1 MPQTFNHAVITNDG
15 AALLNRAQA
24 GEVKIEFTRIVVGNG
39 IYADSEKELS
49 VLQERTALKNQK
61 NSYALSDIEV
71 YTDRS
76 VKVTALITNYDSV
89 SNQTL
94 VNQGYYI
101 NEMGLYARSSGSSEG
116 TDILYSIAVIS
127 SETGDFM
134 PPYNGYNPAEIIQ
147 EYYATVSSSANVTI
161 QRNMGAPA
169 LADDLQDTNVRVD
182 SLEKSRVWFWNC
194 GSSKTDTEKSVDVE
208 GFQLFSG
215 VRIVI
220 RFQWGNAA
228 ENITLNVNGTGAAPV
243 RYRGTAIPADY
254 IRAGHFVELVYY
266 DNCWNVVGDLTQ
278 AQVEDLK
285 TRLAGLTPAD
295 IGALSSSGNA
305 VSASK
310 WNTARKINGMSVDG
324 TTDRMNYGVCSTS
337 GSTTAKTVSCTGFSL
352 ITGAEITVKF
362 NNTNTASNPTLN
374 VNSTGAKAIYYKGKA
389 VPSGY
394 ILSGGTYTFR
404 YNGTQWELV
413 GDVAQ
418 KQVDSLKSEI
428 TELQSCIRI
437 LKDFCL
443 QKEVY
448 EIGFSTEYGK
458 LWAHAGADNVFQ
470 EGCTEPG
477 AKCAAVNV
485 MPGVKY
491 AVITSFPLKFN
502 GNNGYEDIPA
512 IMEVSGG
519 NGVNYGFDGNKVEG
533 TGKKD
538 MFEFETGQST
548 TYLMINCCDP
558 DVEIRVYRIGSWRD

>member
-89 SNQTL
+89 SDQTL

-101 NEMGLYARSSGSSEG
+101 NEMGLYARPSGDTGEA
-116 TDILYSIAVIS
+116 DILYSIAVIS

-169 LADDLQDTNVRVD
+169 LADDLRDTNVRVD

-194 GSSKTDTEKSVDVE
+194 GNRKVDTEKSVDAE
-208 GFQLFSG
+208 GFQLFQG

-220 RFQWGNAA
+220 HFQWGNTAA
-228 ENITLNVNGTGAAPV
+228 DFTMNVNGTGNIPV
-243 RYRGTAIPADY
+243 RYRGVPVPEDY
-254 IRAGHFVELVYY
+254 IRVGHFVDLVYY

-278 AQVEDLK
+278 AQVDALETQLD
-285 TRLAGLTPAD
+285 GLTPAD
-295 IGALSSSGNA
+295 IGALPSSGNA

-310 WNTARKINGMSVDG
+310 WNTVRKINGMSVDG
-324 TTDRMNYGVCSTS
+324 TTDRTNYGVCSTS

-352 ITGAEITVKF
+352 VTGAEITVKF

-389 VPSGY
+389 VSFGY
-394 ILSGGTYTFR
+394 ILSSGTYTFR
-404 YNGTQWELV
+404 YNGTQWEIV
-413 GDVAQ
+413 GDVTQ
-418 KQVDSLKSEI
+418 RQVDELKAENADLKTSIQNLQQELNDIERMVMYNKLSDSELHL
-428 TELQSCIRI
+428 EN
-437 LKDFCL
+437 
-443 QKEVY
+443 
-448 EIGFSTEYGK
+448 GK
-458 LWAHAGADNVFQ
+458 IWACYPDSASKVDYDAGAIDISQTVQ
-470 EGCTEPG
+470 CAEVLVEPG
-477 AKCAAVNV
+477 DICMVVTYIAGDYLGSVYPVMEARESYSYPIPKQGSAGKNV
-485 MPGVKY
+485 
-491 AVITSFPLKFN
+491 IEFT
-502 GNNGYEDIPA
+502 
-512 IMEVSGG
+512 VS
-519 NGVNYGFDGNKVEG
+519 EG
-533 TGKKD
+533 TH
-538 MFEFETGQST
+538 SI
-548 TYLMINCCDP
+548 LINR
-558 DVEIRVYRIGSWRD
+558 VGSNESIRVYKKRV